1 MLLVLSI
8 MLGAAPV
15 AWAATSES
23 VAPGRFALAFLAG
36 LALNLTPCV
45 YPLIPV
51 TISFF
56 VGQGRQRVGR
66 SAWLAACYV
75 AGLAV
80 TYSTLGLAAS
90 LTGGMLGAALQQ
102 PVVVVLV
109 AVVMVALG
117 LGLCGLFEPRVPSWL
132 TERFGSAR
140 AGAVGALV
148 MGLTVGIIAA
158 PCLGPFV
165 LGLLLYVGQLGR
177 PIVGFWL
184 FFSLAL
190 GLGFPYLLLGTFANQ
205 LHRLPKSGVWL
216 VWVKQILGCALF
228 GVAWYLVV
236 PLLPKTV
243 GQWAVVALLV
253 GCGVYLGWGSPVRL
267 HGGWR
272 WFRWVLGV
280 LLIVSASWAWP
291 LKILRSSPMS
301 WVPFTPSLLEQPA
314 GRPVLVDVY
323 ADWCLPCHEMD
334 RTTYRDP
341 RVVEQARRFLMVK
354 LDATDVTPEEEAVM
368 SRYRVFGV
376 PTLLVFDSQG
386 RHLRSLSRTGYI
398 DADELLG
405 VMSQVQAM
413 SDREHSGESSQL

>member
-1 MLLVLSI
+1 MAFLSV
-8 MLGAAPV
+8 MLGSVPV
-15 AWAATSES
+15 AWAAGPEAVT
-23 VAPGRFALAFLAG
+23 AGRFVLAFLAG

-56 VGQGRQRVGR
+56 VGQSRQQVGR

-80 TYSTLGLAAS
+80 TYSALGLAAS

-102 PVVVVLV
+102 PAVVVMV
-109 AVVMVALG
+109 AVVMVAMG
-117 LGLCGLFEPRVPSWL
+117 LGLCGLFELRVPAWL
-132 TERFGSAR
+132 NERFGSAR
-140 AGAVGALV
+140 AGTVGALI

-190 GLGFPYLLLGTFANQ
+190 GLGTPYLLLGIFANQ

-216 VWVKQILGCALF
+216 VWVKQVLGCMLF
-228 GVAWYLVV
+228 GVALYLIF
-236 PLLPKTV
+236 PLLPTAV
-243 GQWAVVALLV
+243 GRWAVVALLV
-253 GCGVYLGWGSPVRL
+253 GCGVYLGWVSRIAL
-267 HGGWR
+267 QGGWKWVR
-272 WFRWVLGV
+272 WAVGALLLLSAVLR
-280 LLIVSASWAWP
+280 WP
-291 LKILRSSPMS
+291 LKTQPFSPIA
-301 WVPFTPSLLEQPA
+301 WVPYTASVLEESG

-334 RTTYRDP
+334 RTTYRSP
-341 RVVEQARRFLMVK
+341 RVVEQAHRFLMVK
-354 LDATDVTPEEEAVM
+354 LDATDLTPEEEAVM
-368 SRYRVFGV
+368 SRYHVLGV
-376 PTLLVFDSQG
+376 PTLLVFDGEG
-386 RHLRSLSRTGYI
+386 RHRRDLSQTGYL
-398 DADELLG
+398 DAEELLS
-405 VMSQVQAM
+405 VMSKAQAV
-413 SDREHSGESSQL
+413 SDRNDSGQSSSP